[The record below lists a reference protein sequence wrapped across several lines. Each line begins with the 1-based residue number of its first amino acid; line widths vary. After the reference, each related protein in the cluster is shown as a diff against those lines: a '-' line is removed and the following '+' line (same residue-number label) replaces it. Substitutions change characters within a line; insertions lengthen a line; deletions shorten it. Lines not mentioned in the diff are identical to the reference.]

1 MPTYIDLRLAMYLIS
16 AVPSIYLIFMVALHI
31 QQKANAEFTVEK
43 HKEALEKWHML
54 WLGIMTCVEIVA
66 GLALFVLD
74 IGATTSIGDGWGTN
88 TTCYR
93 AEQEMLKYSSGAR
106 ISIKDLP
113 LALAILSVPY
123 MLWYILFLV
132 NEVSKFLR

>member
-1 MPTYIDLRLAMYLIS
+1 MYLIS
-16 AVPSIYLIFMVALHI
+16 AVPSIYLVFMVALHI
-31 QQKANAEFTVEK
+31 QQKASDAGFESDK
-43 HKEALEKWHML
+43 HKDALEKWHML

-88 TTCYR
+88 TTCYK
-93 AEQEMLKYSSGAR
+93 AEQEMLRYDSGVR
-106 ISIKDLP
+106 ISIRDLP

-123 MLWYILFLV
+123 MIWYILFLV